1 MAEQILPNPG
11 DANFAPNIIEAKA
24 LESVEEQFEAKK
36 KIFDAE
42 KEALLL
48 RASAKDDKS
57 AIERIEERFQRVEKY
72 HDIRLDLAKKIEERE
87 ESIAKI
93 TDEGERNV
101 ALLALERQKKEIEFE
116 KIKTQAAERYE
127 STQTKLGNIWDDL
140 TSPVKFLKRKA
151 KEAAILT
158 VAHFLRMKRE
168 KQVET
173 QRIEGM
179 EKSLDGVGGFMEQG
193 GTESPENTAL
203 AVVDDVE
210 SVLPEETKNY
220 YAEML
225 GFMGRLTTSTEE
237 STSEQIAQN
246 KRDSRV
252 SASEEAAA
260 GALGG
265 PTDTPLLGGPDVKKK
280 KKKKGIMGKM
290 ADMNPM
296 KSISGLFGSL
306 FKGLGSIGK
315 MILGLGSKLLIPLVT
330 TPVGWAVIL
339 GGIAIGFLWTFKDK
353 IAEVIGSVWEGI
365 KSGVDKVIG
374 FIKGIFSKVWDI
386 VKSILSVVP
395 GGSYMISALEN
406 LGGGG
411 NEEEDAKNKEIANE
425 RMGGDQAVRQ
435 KSQKDVYR
443 EMDEKNS
450 NPHYDEPWGKFYKA
464 PTGAKAGK
472 PRYERTAINKA
483 KMDFRAAKLE
493 GSEQTSGGLMGGNA
507 QRGRQAQNGAME
519 NYALSSVAHKGTG
532 AQAQGNTNMLN
543 APTTNVMNQTIEDR
557 SFNNDPT
564 IQQLNPHGVRAD
576 F

>member
-48 RASAKDDKS
+48 RASAKDDQS
-57 AIERIEERFQRVEKY
+57 AIERIEERFKQVEKY
-72 HDIRLDLAKKIEERE
+72 HEIRLDLAKKIEERE
-87 ESIAKI
+87 EAIAKI

-193 GTESPENTAL
+193 GTESPESTAL
-203 AVVDDVE
+203 AVVDDDVE

-246 KRDSRV
+246 KRDSRI
-252 SASEEAAA
+252 SAGEEAAT
-260 GALGG
+260 GALAG

-280 KKKKGIMGKM
+280 KKKPGILGKM

-306 FKGLGSIGK
+306 FKGLGSAGK
-315 MILGLGSKLLIPLVT
+315 MILNLGSKLLIPLVT
-330 TPVGWAVIL
+330 NPIGWAVIL
-339 GGIAIGFLWTFKDK
+339 GGIAIGLLWTFKDK

-365 KSGVDKVIG
+365 KSGVDKAISFITEFFSGIKDKVNSVIRS
-374 FIKGIFSKVWDI
+374 FLPDWASDI
-386 VKSILSVVP
+386 LF
-395 GGSYMISALEN
+395 
-406 LGGGG
+406 G
-411 NEEEDAKNKEIANE
+411 NEEEDAKNKEVANE

-443 EMDEKNS
+443 EMDARNS
-450 NPHYDEPWGKFYKA
+450 NPYYDEPWGKFYKA

-472 PRYERTAINKA
+472 PRYERSAISKA